1 MASYIT
7 SEAAARAAGDA
18 AVQGNID
25 TAETNRLA
33 GDAAMSSAIA
43 SLDAKFGYSGAPAV
57 GAGSNLLLTDGSDV
71 VRMNYKTV
79 SGVVLLELH
88 KGA

>member
-1 MASYIT
+1 MAAYIT
-7 SEAAARAAGDA
+7 TESAARGSADLSL
-18 AVQGNID
+18 QTKLD
-25 TAETNRLA
+25 
-33 GDAAMSSAIA
+33 DAIA
-43 SLDAKFGYSGAPAV
+43 TRVANDGTMSDALVSLDNKFGYSGAPAV